1 MNLDIYSKDP
11 PQEYDFEKGKRK
23 DRVFALALSAIGLI
37 SIIMAIGP
45 ILIWSFS
52 AVPLFGNSS
61 KNAPIPSGQVLS
73 LSDQNINVDVAQSED
88 GFSYFTTDYRPTGER
103 PEEFY
108 ISIPKLNVKNA
119 TVKVDYLNFYEN
131 LSHFPGT
138 ALPGEAGNA
147 FVTGHSVL
155 PQFANPQDYH
165 TIFTKLPELEVGDV
179 VNVELE
185 GSRYK
190 YIVQYKKIVNPKDL
204 SVLKPISKGAKNL
217 TLMTCVPPG
226 TSIKRMV
233 VVTSLAD

>member
-1 MNLDIYSKDP
+1 VNLEIYSKDP
-11 PQEYDFEKGKRK
+11 PQEYDFEKGKQK
-23 DRVFALALSAIGLI
+23 DRAFALVLSTIGII
-37 SIIMAIGP
+37 SIAVAIGP

-52 AVPLFGNSS
+52 ALPMLGSSS

-73 LSDQNINVDVAQSED
+73 LSDQSINVNVAEYVD
-88 GFSYFTTDYRPTGER
+88 GFSYFTTDYKPTEER

-138 ALPGEAGNA
+138 ALPGEVGNA
-147 FVTGHSVL
+147 FITGHSVL
-155 PQFANPQDYH
+155 PQFTDPENYR
-165 TIFTKLPELEVGDV
+165 TIFSKLPELEVGDV
-179 VNVELE
+179 INIESE
-185 GSRYK
+185 GASYK
-190 YIVQYKKIVNPKDL
+190 YIVQYKKIVSPKDI

-233 VVTSLAD
+233 VVAALAD